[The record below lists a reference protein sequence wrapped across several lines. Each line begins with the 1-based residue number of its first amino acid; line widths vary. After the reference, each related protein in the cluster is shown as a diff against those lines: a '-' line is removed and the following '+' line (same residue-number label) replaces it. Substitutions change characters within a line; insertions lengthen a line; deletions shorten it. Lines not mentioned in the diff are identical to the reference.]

1 MNACLHTQT
10 QKPGKRKKKPHKALS
25 ALMSALTKQ
34 FPWKKK
40 KRQRDLKSVARRK
53 INCMAEHKRKNKFHL
68 GFPQLQMY
76 LLFQL

>member
-1 MNACLHTQT
+1 M
-10 QKPGKRKKKPHKALS
+10 S

-53 INCMAEHKRKNKFHL
+53 INCMAEHKRKNKVSS
-68 GFPQLQMY
+68 
-76 LLFQL
+76 LLSSAANVTFVSALNKFEIKRIN